1 MVIITVLKS
10 LLDIKHLGNLRI
22 GILIVFSLE
31 NLSDF
36 PGSFH
41 VKKFFIISQT
51 SGILYVMRL
60 WVLFKFYEE
69 YYVLVFVFVLSRN
82 RPG

>member
-10 LLDIKHLGNLRI
+10 LLDIKHLGNLSI

-41 VKKFFIISQT
+41 VKSFFSISQT

-69 YYVLVFVFVLSRN
+69 YYVLVFLLLLSRN
-82 RPG
+82 